1 MYFCKVKKAIFI
13 LSFLM
18 LFKPLVPLV
27 EYVVNYEYISEVLC
41 ENKEK
46 PLIGCDGKCYLMSQ
60 LAKSSEDEKPISDKK
75 VTVKQFELLFF
86 EAIKPIVFL
95 KRQKIQTTILNV
107 NYSNLYTF
115 LNSSN
120 IFHPPSFI
128 S

>member
-1 MYFCKVKKAIFI
+1 
-13 LSFLM
+13 M
-18 LFKPLVPLV
+18 LFKPLYPLV

-46 PLIGCDGKCYLMSQ
+46 PLIGCDGKCYLTKQ

-75 VTVKQFELLFF
+75 ITVKQFELLFF
-86 EAIKPIVFL
+86 ETIKPIVFL